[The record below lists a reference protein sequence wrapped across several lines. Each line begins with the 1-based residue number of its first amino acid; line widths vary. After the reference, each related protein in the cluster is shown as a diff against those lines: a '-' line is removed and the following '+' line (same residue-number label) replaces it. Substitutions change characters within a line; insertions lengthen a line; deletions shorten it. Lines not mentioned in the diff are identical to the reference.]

1 MITGIARLKGLRRV
15 KKIGSQVLLMLSE
28 DCLAPEVFW
37 FRLYWEIGN
46 ILTGNYGISF
56 QGDPEMEKNPALRF
70 AEDSLVSPVP
80 YQDFVSRRQF
90 DDASVCSFAEQIGR
104 APEIVQERLRR
115 DGLVSK

>member
-1 MITGIARLKGLRRV
+1 
-15 KKIGSQVLLMLSE
+15 MLSE